1 MQDLLFAVNFIET
14 TFPPL
19 KIEFKYIY
27 KNPGLKKYIPVF
39 GWQKSIE
46 TPKSESFLGNYFEQS
61 NICAQQMHWN

>member
-14 TFPPL
+14 TFPPSKSNL
-19 KIEFKYIY
+19 SID

-39 GWQKSIE
+39 GLQKSIE
-46 TPKSESFLGNYFEQS
+46 TPKSESFLGNYIEQS